1 MKIAVGNDHAGYDA
15 PEPFYKPEIVRY
27 LESKGLDVFNCGCDS
42 ADAVD
47 YPDVANAVAEAVASG
62 EADTG
67 LLLCGTGIGV
77 SITANRHAG
86 IRAALCTTPE
96 MARLSRKHND
106 SNVLCLGRR
115 VLTLEEC
122 FAIIDAWLDEDFS
135 GVERHQRRVEK
146 MG

>member
-1 MKIAVGNDHAGYDA
+1 MRIAVGNDHAGYDA
-15 PEPFYKPEIVRY
+15 PEPFYKPEIVAY
-27 LESKGLDVFNCGCDS
+27 LEGKGVEVLNCGCDS

-67 LLLCGTGIGV
+67 LLLCGTGIGM

-86 IRAALCTTPE
+86 IRAALCTSPE
-96 MARLSRKHND
+96 MARLSREHND

-115 VLTLEEC
+115 VLTLEAC
-122 FAIIDAWLDEDFS
+122 FAIIDAWLKEDFS
-135 GVERHQRRVEK
+135 RAERHRRRVEK

>member
-15 PEPFYKPEIVRY
+15 PEPYYKPEIVKY
-27 LESKGLDVFNCGCDS
+27 LEGKGVEVINCGCDN
-42 ADAVD
+42 AEAVD
-47 YPDVANAVAEAVASG
+47 YPDIAHAVADAVVSG

-86 IRAALCTTPE
+86 IRAALCTSPE
-96 MARLSRKHND
+96 MAVLSRQHND

-115 VLTLEEC
+115 VLSLEEC
-122 FAIIDAWLDEDFS
+122 YAIIDAWLNEDFS
-135 GVERHQRRVEK
+135 GVDRHRRRVDK